1 MTSKLILTASVAAI
15 ALAVGSFAVAGDAF
29 ARGGG
34 GGGGGHGGHG
44 GSSRSAM
51 SSVSFSKSSSS
62 MKMSSSHKHRHHHHH
77 RKRSYIGGLDGCD
90 GHYKNGVCIED
101 DDED

>member
-29 ARGGG
+29 ARG

-90 GHYKNGVCIED
+90 GYYKNGVCIED

>member
-15 ALAVGSFAVAGDAF
+15 ALAVGSFAVTDAL
-29 ARGGG
+29 AR

-44 GSSRSAM
+44 GSSRSM
-51 SSVSFSKSSSS
+51 SSMSYSKSSSS

-90 GHYKNGVCIED
+90 GYYKNGVCIED

>member
-90 GHYKNGVCIED
+90 GYYKNGVCIED

>member
-1 MTSKLILTASVAAI
+1 MTSKIILTASVAAI

-34 GGGGGHGGHG
+34 GGGHG

-51 SSVSFSKSSSS
+51 SSMSYGKSSS
-62 MKMSSSHKHRHHHHH
+62 MKMSSSSHKHHRHHH
-77 RKRSYIGGLDGCD
+77 RKRSYIGGYDGCD
-90 GHYKNGVCIED
+90 GYYKNGVCIED

>member
-15 ALAVGSFAVAGDAF
+15 ALAVGSFAVTDAL
-29 ARGGG
+29 AR

-44 GSSRSAM
+44 GSSRSM
-51 SSVSFSKSSSS
+51 SSMSSMSYSKSSSS

-90 GHYKNGVCIED
+90 GYYKNGVCIED